1 MFKVNNKDTSV
12 SSVSI
17 INFEHVIA
25 GWVRALSIELCKSS
39 CIYAVIEYVGY
50 QSKLSNSL

>member
-12 SSVSI
+12 SIVSV

-25 GWVRALSIELCKSS
+25 GWVRALPIELCKSS

-50 QSKLSNSL
+50 QFRLSNSL